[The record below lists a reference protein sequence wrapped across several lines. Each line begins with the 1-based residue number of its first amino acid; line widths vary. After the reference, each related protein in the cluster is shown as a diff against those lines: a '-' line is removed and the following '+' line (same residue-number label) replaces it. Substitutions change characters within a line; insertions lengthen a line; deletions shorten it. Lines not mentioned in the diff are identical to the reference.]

1 MDSVAEDD
9 VTLPLDFD
17 RSTNLARFSEAVVAG
32 TGGNMLD
39 SSADFSEGL
48 TVKPTTT
55 ANQDSAGSP
64 QTKTMKDYEYQISE
78 LKKENFGLKLRI
90 YFLEERVNHGGDVPE
105 DIFKANIELK
115 VTVEK
120 LKKELVERQELLV
133 KASNAV
139 EALAQHSDSQIKQ
152 LTEEHN
158 EELREI
164 REGYELKLKEMEQ
177 ELAVAK
183 NELEDTTDKLAETT
197 NLNQQLNDKLLESTD
212 GFHDDQQQMQVAM
225 KATLDE
231 KDRMIDDLRGSL
243 ASAQAENKDLKDNL
257 DNLKDIQTQLEQNIP
272 QSLEINEK
280 QILECQRR
288 IKQLTEELENKNH
301 KLEELKE
308 KAKKTE
314 RTNRELR
321 NQLHDKEREEHLNSR
336 NSTDNSLS
344 QSQKE
349 GSRDSELQH
358 LQTKVQDLNESLTAT
373 REAAHTAKRKWYQA
387 FEEHSEVLKAR
398 DAMIAALQSSLS
410 GKDLDLEK
418 LIQSLSSKE
427 VELQRLNNGK
437 LLLENRLDEVLK
449 QKEREQAEL
458 MEKHR
463 ALSQEHYS
471 KMDALEEAYQH
482 VTAGAQEQLDAKDR
496 LIQKLAV
503 NNKEKDNL
511 IADFIEALKGSGMD
525 DSVVQGSTDD
535 QENLLKKLT
544 NYTKEKDR
552 ALQVAAEEK
561 VRALQGKEA
570 ELQQLRQAL
579 RERDRLIEKINTAVL
594 ESQEKNKLLERTS
607 KERNEALQK
616 TMSSLEEQLKGKKG
630 DLETKE
636 ASLKEKELVIQKLKH
651 TLNHREEELKEL
663 KDFVKNALSSP
674 DEDESLSDEVKKAQ
688 EISELLKEK
697 EKLLE
702 DMFQERARLSSTNEA
717 NTQRLMAALRD
728 KETALKEAAADLT
741 RVQTEKNSSIQTLQQ
756 LLSNK
761 EHEVQALENSKAWA
775 SQENEKL
782 INKLKL
788 TAQDKDKT
796 IAGLVESGREKDKML
811 KALQDSSKSSP
822 KAPSP
827 AEVAELR
834 RNIGLLQA
842 EVRKKD
848 ESLKKLES
856 DYRNNLRKLQGDDQE
871 NKLKFE
877 NLQHEIQTRDAVLK
891 QAKGTIDNLR
901 SRLQSIPNLEDLKQK
916 FAEQSQALAE
926 AQKGKEQALVDS
938 AALKKSNLELEAELK
953 VKLNNIEMLN
963 EAAQMKDRIIK
974 EMQED
979 QQKQLKDMKE
989 NIGYYQ
995 KKAQELEA
1003 SKSSLQQQLMDTED
1017 MKNSLEQQLESYKRR
1032 LNDQASYGEEEV
1044 NLLRQEVTNLKA
1056 RLQRA
1061 GTPRRESPGVGAGAD
1076 EQRPDV
1082 AQLQQLLEAQIAETK
1097 RLNDILNTEHAL
1109 YGNLVHVVQDAK
1121 RGEISHESNLKD
1133 EMQALKLLRAQL
1145 EEGIHLN
1152 DSLRA
1157 QLHEKLASGK
1167 TTSPHPGPPYD
1178 AAYQREIQELK
1189 SRLEDSE
1196 RWNASLQARLNDL
1209 QSRMGGVGGS
1219 DGEGSPLKVQRL
1231 EQQVEKM
1238 MEQLKQRSQLNV
1250 RLKNQ
1255 LDDINT
1261 LHMQTLAEKDDVI
1274 TDLTRQIDSLQTQ
1287 LDNTTQTF
1295 SELEKRLQD
1304 ANSRLEYYATSL
1316 NGSHDDTLLEREQEL
1331 EILKHEVDELRRL
1344 QARDDRIGLDM
1355 AAQTSPLKDWTQ
1367 GSSDELRDLER
1378 RLEESAQTN
1387 EQYKNILEEKDFEL
1401 QQIKAREA
1409 SRDIENSK
1417 AKEREMAEIQRL
1429 REEYLTG
1436 IKTNE
1441 ELKKALENEREKNRD
1456 RSRTSDGVLEL
1467 RLQLD
1472 ESLQKNEDLQ
1482 RQLHESARSE
1492 DEVDRLRHE
1501 LQNATQINESLG
1513 SQIREFNE
1521 SFSKIKGVRA
1531 DAVKMQKELRDAQR
1545 LNKTLTDQLKETR
1558 KSAEEVGRVQRELRE
1573 AKMMNDQLG
1582 KQLSEHLNHSAK
1594 MKSQIEK
1601 LQHELQE
1608 KDKVIETL
1616 QLRLKSK
1623 PEMQSIALS
1632 PFSSPS
1638 RRFVETQTSPRLAA
1652 AASLRGTRESSPQSN
1667 SLFEANE
1674 KLQQMNRVLL
1684 GENHLLKSKLKDS
1697 EKLNETLRNENDMFS
1712 RLHNQSTET
1721 QATSQ
1726 KRSTMDDLLAG
1737 FMAEMRELRLRLEDS
1752 IRTNDALRAQLEM
1765 RLSEGTDDGSA
1776 ASGPDQ
1782 IILIREND
1790 SLRTE
1795 LVEKDR
1801 ANEKLKR
1808 TIDGLKREQTRD
1820 KEQLDLLRQQM
1831 LESTKV
1837 AENLRKEL
1845 SVYEKLYK
1853 LSYEG
1858 KNIEVQTDGQSY
1870 GSEGPRS
1877 PNSESQQDALSMLL
1891 AEIRSLRIQLEK
1903 SIETNNALRL
1913 RLEEQ
1918 LSRPTSSPSQSPSR
1932 SQVTVIRQLD
1942 FSEGKGGESRS
1953 TVESGR
1959 DLENGTICT
1968 EKPQVL
1974 NQLEEK
1980 LNSINKV
1987 ATEAYNSVISTS
1999 QTDVLPYI
2007 ENILRIILQ
2016 CKALLKVLH
2025 VETSC
2030 QRTHSGSEDADK
2042 ENESL
2047 NFEIGKL
2054 RRRLL
2059 IQEDIIKRACERL
2072 ETTNKVKESTRDEII
2087 EHLSISQK
2095 VLSGARGKL
2104 ENRVRS
2110 RKTTK

>member
-1 MDSVAEDD
+1 
-9 VTLPLDFD
+9 
-17 RSTNLARFSEAVVAG
+17 
-32 TGGNMLD
+32 
-39 SSADFSEGL
+39 
-48 TVKPTTT
+48 
-55 ANQDSAGSP
+55 
-64 QTKTMKDYEYQISE
+64 
-78 LKKENFGLKLRI
+78 
-90 YFLEERVNHGGDVPE
+90 
-105 DIFKANIELK
+105 
-115 VTVEK
+115 
-120 LKKELVERQELLV
+120 
-133 KASNAV
+133 
-139 EALAQHSDSQIKQ
+139 
-152 LTEEHN
+152 
-158 EELREI
+158 
-164 REGYELKLKEMEQ
+164 
-177 ELAVAK
+177 
-183 NELEDTTDKLAETT
+183 
-197 NLNQQLNDKLLESTD
+197 
-212 GFHDDQQQMQVAM
+212 
-225 KATLDE
+225 
-231 KDRMIDDLRGSL
+231 
-243 ASAQAENKDLKDNL
+243 
-257 DNLKDIQTQLEQNIP
+257 
-272 QSLEINEK
+272 
-280 QILECQRR
+280 
-288 IKQLTEELENKNH
+288 
-301 KLEELKE
+301 
-308 KAKKTE
+308 
-314 RTNRELR
+314 
-321 NQLHDKEREEHLNSR
+321 
-336 NSTDNSLS
+336 
-344 QSQKE
+344 
-349 GSRDSELQH
+349 
-358 LQTKVQDLNESLTAT
+358 
-373 REAAHTAKRKWYQA
+373 
-387 FEEHSEVLKAR
+387 
-398 DAMIAALQSSLS
+398 
-410 GKDLDLEK
+410 
-418 LIQSLSSKE
+418 
-427 VELQRLNNGK
+427 
-437 LLLENRLDEVLK
+437 
-449 QKEREQAEL
+449 
-458 MEKHR
+458 
-463 ALSQEHYS
+463 
-471 KMDALEEAYQH
+471 
-482 VTAGAQEQLDAKDR
+482 
-496 LIQKLAV
+496 
-503 NNKEKDNL
+503 
-511 IADFIEALKGSGMD
+511 
-525 DSVVQGSTDD
+525 
-535 QENLLKKLT
+535 
-544 NYTKEKDR
+544 
-552 ALQVAAEEK
+552 
-561 VRALQGKEA
+561 
-570 ELQQLRQAL
+570 
-579 RERDRLIEKINTAVL
+579 
-594 ESQEKNKLLERTS
+594 
-607 KERNEALQK
+607 
-616 TMSSLEEQLKGKKG
+616 
-630 DLETKE
+630 
-636 ASLKEKELVIQKLKH
+636 
-651 TLNHREEELKEL
+651 
-663 KDFVKNALSSP
+663 
-674 DEDESLSDEVKKAQ
+674 
-688 EISELLKEK
+688 
-697 EKLLE
+697 
-702 DMFQERARLSSTNEA
+702 
-717 NTQRLMAALRD
+717 
-728 KETALKEAAADLT
+728 
-741 RVQTEKNSSIQTLQQ
+741 
-756 LLSNK
+756 
-761 EHEVQALENSKAWA
+761 
-775 SQENEKL
+775 
-782 INKLKL
+782 
-788 TAQDKDKT
+788 
-796 IAGLVESGREKDKML
+796 
-811 KALQDSSKSSP
+811 
-822 KAPSP
+822 
-827 AEVAELR
+827 
-834 RNIGLLQA
+834 
-842 EVRKKD
+842 
-848 ESLKKLES
+848 
-856 DYRNNLRKLQGDDQE
+856 
-871 NKLKFE
+871 
-877 NLQHEIQTRDAVLK
+877 
-891 QAKGTIDNLR
+891 
-901 SRLQSIPNLEDLKQK
+901 
-916 FAEQSQALAE
+916 
-926 AQKGKEQALVDS
+926 
-938 AALKKSNLELEAELK
+938 
-953 VKLNNIEMLN
+953 
-963 EAAQMKDRIIK
+963 
-974 EMQED
+974 
-979 QQKQLKDMKE
+979 
-989 NIGYYQ
+989 
-995 KKAQELEA
+995 
-1003 SKSSLQQQLMDTED
+1003 
-1017 MKNSLEQQLESYKRR
+1017 
-1032 LNDQASYGEEEV
+1032 
-1044 NLLRQEVTNLKA
+1044 
-1056 RLQRA
+1056 
-1061 GTPRRESPGVGAGAD
+1061 
-1076 EQRPDV
+1076 
-1082 AQLQQLLEAQIAETK
+1082 
-1097 RLNDILNTEHAL
+1097 
-1109 YGNLVHVVQDAK
+1109 
-1121 RGEISHESNLKD
+1121 
-1133 EMQALKLLRAQL
+1133 
-1145 EEGIHLN
+1145 
-1152 DSLRA
+1152 
-1157 QLHEKLASGK
+1157 
-1167 TTSPHPGPPYD
+1167 
-1178 AAYQREIQELK
+1178 
-1189 SRLEDSE
+1189 
-1196 RWNASLQARLNDL
+1196 
-1209 QSRMGGVGGS
+1209 
-1219 DGEGSPLKVQRL
+1219 
-1231 EQQVEKM
+1231 
-1238 MEQLKQRSQLNV
+1238 
-1250 RLKNQ
+1250 
-1255 LDDINT
+1255 
-1261 LHMQTLAEKDDVI
+1261 
-1274 TDLTRQIDSLQTQ
+1274 
-1287 LDNTTQTF
+1287 
-1295 SELEKRLQD
+1295 
-1304 ANSRLEYYATSL
+1304 
-1316 NGSHDDTLLEREQEL
+1316 
-1331 EILKHEVDELRRL
+1331 
-1344 QARDDRIGLDM
+1344 
-1355 AAQTSPLKDWTQ
+1355 
-1367 GSSDELRDLER
+1367 
-1378 RLEESAQTN
+1378 
-1387 EQYKNILEEKDFEL
+1387 
-1401 QQIKAREA
+1401 
-1409 SRDIENSK
+1409 
-1417 AKEREMAEIQRL
+1417 MAEIQRL

-1765 RLSEGTDDGSA
+1765 RLSEETDDGSA

-1932 SQVTVIRQLD
+1932 SQVTVMRQLD

-2030 QRTHSGSEDADK
+2030 QRTHSDSEDADK